1 MCQLISTG
9 NVYSKVLE
17 RRVRPIIE
25 PQMCFVDLEKE
36 YDTGRPHKS
45 ISDDKISKNLK
56 TQNSEKNKTEK
67 TEFGK
72 K

>member
-17 RRVRPIIE
+17 I
-25 PQMCFVDLEKE
+25 CVDLEKE